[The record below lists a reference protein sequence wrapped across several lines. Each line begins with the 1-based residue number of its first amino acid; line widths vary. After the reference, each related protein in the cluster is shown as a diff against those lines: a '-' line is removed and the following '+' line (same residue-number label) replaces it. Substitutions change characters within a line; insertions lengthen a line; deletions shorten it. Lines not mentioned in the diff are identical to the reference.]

1 MDRALPEILK
11 NEGTKKGAQGGD
23 PNYNIGVDDMDW
35 NKKNNL
41 KSLYQDLSIVRS
53 ENILNSLK
61 FILNL
66 LKYGHFFNKLQI

>member
-41 KSLYQDLSIVRS
+41 KSLYQD
-53 ENILNSLK
+53 SLK

-66 LKYGHFFNKLQI
+66 LKYGFFFNKLQI